1 MIKKALIAGGALV
14 SAFALTVSLVAAQT
28 PTPSPTTVPRP
39 TASPTTTVPTG
50 APATGMG
57 AY

>member
-1 MIKKALIAGGALV
+1 MINKALLATGTLV
-14 SAFALTVSLVAAQT
+14 SAFALTIGLVMAQT
-28 PTPSPTTVPRP
+28 AAPSP
-39 TASPTTTVPTG
+39 TASPTASPSAIVPTG